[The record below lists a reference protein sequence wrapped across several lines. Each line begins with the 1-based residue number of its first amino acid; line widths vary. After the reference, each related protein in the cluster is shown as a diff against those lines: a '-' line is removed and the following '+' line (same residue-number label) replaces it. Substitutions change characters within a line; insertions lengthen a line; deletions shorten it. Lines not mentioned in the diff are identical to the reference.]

1 MPLIIGGLLFPN
13 IKNAGG
19 LDAKKFKMIHLKKY
33 FSFFNH

>member
-19 LDAKKFKMIHLKKY
+19 LDAKKV
-33 FSFFNH
+33 